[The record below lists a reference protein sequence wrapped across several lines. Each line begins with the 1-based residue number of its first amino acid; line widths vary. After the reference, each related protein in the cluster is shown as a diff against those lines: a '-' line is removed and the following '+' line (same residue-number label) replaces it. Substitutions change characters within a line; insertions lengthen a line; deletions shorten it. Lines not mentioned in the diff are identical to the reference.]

1 MEEDEEEEG
10 DSQHLVSLPSLLGYL
25 GTPGPA
31 DGGRSYNHSQEVGAV
46 APQAPGGGLQM
57 DHPGFLGSN
66 ISLPAIIPAVQL
78 VLRVVSCGTGAATS
92 LWDTSS
98 LACS

>member
-1 MEEDEEEEG
+1 M
-10 DSQHLVSLPSLLGYL
+10 SLPSLQGYL
-25 GTPGPA
+25 GTPGAA
-31 DGGRSYNHSQEVGAV
+31 DGGRSYNHSQEVAAV
-46 APQAPGGGLQM
+46 APQAPGGNLRK

-66 ISLPAIIPAVQL
+66 ILLPAIIPAVWL
-78 VLRVVSCGTGAATS
+78 VLYGAGAATS